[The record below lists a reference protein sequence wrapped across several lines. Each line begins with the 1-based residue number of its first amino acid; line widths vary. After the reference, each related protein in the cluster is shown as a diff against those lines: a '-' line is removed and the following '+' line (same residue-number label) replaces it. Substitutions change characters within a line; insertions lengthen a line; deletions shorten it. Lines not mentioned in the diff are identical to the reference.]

1 MITGEQ
7 TKIQNISAKLSETEI
22 ELAKAYIKGAV
33 HGFCNNNPELD
44 FSARILF
51 GGDNRDWHNTP
62 LQDIYEY
69 HKNANHPN
77 SASQAGIDVGWLLK
91 EVLEEDVRTF
101 EVNGKDTGR
110 KYRLVR

>member
-1 MITGEQ
+1 MLIHDNDIIRT
-7 TKIQNISAKLSETEI
+7 ISAKLSDVEN

-33 HGFCNNNPELD
+33 HGFCNNNPEHD

-69 HKNANHPN
+69 HKNANHPD

-101 EVNGKDTGR
+101 EVNGRDTGR